1 MDKIKAFFSK
11 IRALFLIF
19 KKGQGRSP
27 PLSPPTSYAPVE
39 SEQYLSNKHKL
50 SYLLWQSEMKA
61 LIFTII
67 ALSLIC
73 PKKSTTAL
81 PVTTWN
87 IFLSVFYLFLFL
99 FFSFF
104 SVVAVHVLHLFVLC
118 VCLFVCLFVCLTVLF
133 FLGLA

>member
-1 MDKIKAFFSK
+1 MNSKFNLRMDKIRAFFSK
-11 IRALFLIF
+11 IRTLFLIF

-27 PLSPPTSYAPVE
+27 PPPLLLVTHLLKVNI
-39 SEQYLSNKHKL
+39 SNKHKL

-67 ALSLIC
+67 APSLIH

-81 PVTTWN
+81 PVTTLN
-87 IFLSVFYLFLFL
+87 IFLSVFYLFFFL
-99 FFSFF
+99 FFLFF
-104 SVVAVHVLHLFVLC
+104 PIVRCALHF
-118 VCLFVCLFVCLTVLF
+118 CLFCLFVCLTVLF